1 MCEYIYKCYRAN
13 RLREVLSYN
22 LNDETFKINV
32 LVYIEEEVN
41 SYLGDDLYLKS
52 PIKLLTQLILRRA
65 KKEHYISY
73 MKIIRLNKLLT

>member
-1 MCEYIYKCYRAN
+1 MCEYIYKCYRVN

>member
-1 MCEYIYKCYRAN
+1 M
-13 RLREVLSYN
+13 
-22 LNDETFKINV
+22 
-32 LVYIEEEVN
+32 YIEEEVN

>member
-1 MCEYIYKCYRAN
+1 MCEYIYKCYRVN
-13 RLREVLSYN
+13 RLREVLSYK